1 MSRKVL
7 LIKKKVFAVHVS
19 NLRLFLFLARA
30 AFVCILPI
38 SNVLLPRT
46 HECTIT
52 CRLLRWVLSPVSV
65 IAWVEVGALESEQ
78 SRARCIA
85 VLLSSPEKTISSST
99 AASAS
104 ASVRFKLFCKLTFI
118 FSLLPAS
125 WPSPLF
131 PIVQSALST
140 RPLSV
145 LLVLCSCSAP
155 EVSGISP
162 VILKA

>member
-85 VLLSSPEKTISSST
+85 VLLSSPEKQSALPLLLLPQPAFASSFSVNWLSSS
-99 AASAS
+99 ACCLHPDPRPFSP
-104 ASVRFKLFCKLTFI
+104 L
-118 FSLLPAS
+118 FSLLCPHG
-125 WPSPLF
+125 
-131 PIVQSALST
+131 
-140 RPLSV
+140 LSV
-145 LLVLCSCSAP
+145 SSWYCVPALHQKSLASHQ
-155 EVSGISP
+155 
-162 VILKA
+162 